1 MPVAPRLRCLMASRG
16 DVYENRVTGER
27 GVVLRGDVDGGGL
40 SGLVHLTV
48 RPHGAVVGEH
58 LHPAM
63 DERFR
68 VVSGRLQTRN
78 AGTNRQLGPGDEAL
92 ATAGTPH
99 DWWNSGDV
107 PAGVII
113 ELSPGSSLAR
123 FEAMIATLFGL
134 ANTGRTNA
142 KGLPSPL
149 QLALTASEFS
159 DVIQMTK
166 PPPVIQRAAFAALGA
181 VARRRGLRATY
192 PELLA
197 PHGTVEP
204 DPEVLVAAGLA

>member
-1 MPVAPRLRCLMASRG
+1 MASRG
-16 DVYENRVTGER
+16 DLYENRVTGER
-27 GVVLRGDVDGGGL
+27 AVVLRGDVDGGGL

-48 RPHGAVVGEH
+48 KPSGAVVGEH
-58 LHPAM
+58 VHPAIN
-63 DERFR
+63 ERFS
-68 VVSGRLQTRN
+68 VVSGRLQTRI
-78 AGTNRQLGPGDEAL
+78 AGTDRQLGPGEDAL

-99 DWWNSGDV
+99 DWWNAGEV
-107 PAGVII
+107 PASVLV
-113 ELSPGSSLAR
+113 ELSPGGSVAR

-166 PPPVIQRAAFAALGA
+166 PPPAVQRAAFATLGA
-181 VARRRGLRATY
+181 IARRRGLRATY
-192 PELLA
+192 PELLT
-197 PHGTVEP
+197 PHGNVEP
-204 DPEVLVAAGLA
+204 DAEILASAGLT

>member
-1 MPVAPRLRCLMASRG
+1 MASRG
-16 DVYENRVTGER
+16 DLYENRVTGER
-27 GVVLRGDVDGGGL
+27 AVVLRGDADGGGL

-48 RPHGAVVGEH
+48 RPRGAVAGEH
-58 LHPAM
+58 VHPAM

-68 VVSGRLQTRN
+68 VVSGRLQTRI
-78 AGTNRQLGPGDEAL
+78 AGTTGQLGPREEAL
-92 ATAGTPH
+92 VTAGIPH

-107 PAGVII
+107 PASVIV
-113 ELSPGSSLAR
+113 ELSPGSGLAR

-134 ANTGRTNA
+134 ANTGRTNV

-159 DVIQMTK
+159 DVILMTK
-166 PPPVIQRAAFAALGA
+166 PPPAIQRAAFAALGA

-192 PELLA
+192 PELLT
-197 PHGTVEP
+197 PHDVVEP
-204 DPEVLVAAGLA
+204 DPQVLAAAGLT